1 MKYIYMN
8 ESVHEKDAL
17 AVTVWDPTSKRL
29 VYAKTMDIIAANGE
43 VVARVVHGEKPPKD
57 LPHEAVAWVEVY
69 EGSGADVGFFT

>member
-8 ESVHEKDAL
+8 ESVHDKDAL
-17 AVTVWDPTSKRL
+17 AVAVWDPESKHL
-29 VYAKTMDIIAANGE
+29 VYAKTVDIIANGE

-69 EGSGADVGFFT
+69 EGSGGDVGFFT